1 MITTCPYCGVGCQ
14 IAPEI
19 REGRILRVLAPE
31 HLPPNHGALCVKGR
45 FGLDYTLSEKRLL
58 FPMIRE
64 KKGGPLRRA
73 TWAEALNYAAFRLVE
88 IFRRYGGEAIAVFPS
103 AKATNEEVYL
113 AQKLARTLLKTN
125 NVDHCSRL
133 CHSSSTAALSRSLG
147 GASMTNPLEDIWQ
160 TDLFVVIGSNTTE
173 THPVIGAMIKKQ
185 VRRGARLIVIDPRY
199 TGMAEAAH
207 LWLRVRPGT
216 DVFLLNAMA
225 RWILEEGLW
234 DKAYVEE
241 RTEGFEEWAKSLEA
255 YTLERAEE
263 VTGVE
268 ARLIQ
273 EAARLYATT
282 PRAGLYWAMGVT
294 QHTKGTATAQA
305 LVNLALLTGHVGKEG
320 AGLNPLRGQNNVQ
333 GAGDMGALPNVF
345 PGYVPVGPES
355 ARLFGEAWGTW
366 VPEEPGLYMTE
377 VFESIPK
384 VRAIYLIGED
394 PMTSEPHQGHTKKAL
409 ENLEFLIVQDILENE
424 TTGFADVVFPA
435 AGTLEK
441 EGTFTNTDRRVQ
453 RVRKLLDPPGE
464 ARPDLWITHELG
476 RRLAHLLQEPWGPR
490 DSVSPE
496 AVWDEIRALL
506 PETMGGITYARL
518 EAASRGETEGVR
530 WPCKEETSPGEAV
543 LFRERFNTE
552 SGRAR
557 FFPADYHP
565 PAELP
570 DDLYPLTL
578 STGRVLFHWHGG
590 TMSQNSRLKAAYPE
604 LKVEVNPKDAESL
617 GIQDGERIA
626 LVSRRGRILARAWVT
641 ERTPPG
647 VVYAPFHFAEAPAN
661 RLTLNA
667 YDPLSH
673 IPEYKAS
680 AVRLEKLD

>member
-1 MITTCPYCGVGCQ
+1 MVTTCPYCGVGCQ
-14 IAPEI
+14 IAPEA

-45 FGLDYTLSEKRLL
+45 FGLDYALSQKRLL
-58 FPMIRE
+58 FPMLRE
-64 KKGGPLRRA
+64 RKGAPLRRA
-73 TWAEALNYAAFRLVE
+73 SWEEALDYAAFRLAE
-88 IFRRYGGEAIAVFPS
+88 ILRRHGGEAVAVFPS
-103 AKATNEEVYL
+103 AKTTNEEVYL

-147 GASMTNPLEDIWQ
+147 GASMTNPLEDIWR
-160 TDLFVVIGSNTTE
+160 TDLFVVVGSNTTE
-173 THPVIGAMIKKQ
+173 THPVIGAMIKKR
-185 VRRGARLIVIDPRY
+185 VRQGARLVVIDPRY

-207 LWLRVRPGT
+207 LWLRLRPGT

-225 RWILEEGLW
+225 RLILEEGLW
-234 DKAYVEE
+234 DRAYVEE
-241 RTEGFEEWAKSLEA
+241 RTEGFGEWAESLKP

-268 ARLIQ
+268 AGLIR

-305 LVNLALLTGHVGKEG
+305 LVNLALLTGHVGREG

-345 PGYVPVGPES
+345 PGYVPVEPET
-355 ARLFGEAWGTW
+355 ARRFGAAWGTW
-366 VPEEPGLYMTE
+366 VPDKPGLYMTE
-377 VFESIPK
+377 VFERIPE
-384 VRAIYLIGED
+384 VRAVYLIGED
-394 PMTSEPHQGHTKKAL
+394 PMTSEPFQDHTKKAL
-409 ENLEFLIVQDILENE
+409 EGLEFLIVQDILENE
-424 TTGFADVVFPA
+424 TTPFADVVFPA
-435 AGTLEK
+435 ASSLEK

-453 RVRKLLDPPGE
+453 QVRRILDPPGE
-464 ARPDLWITHELG
+464 ARPDLWITGELG
-476 RRLAHLLQEPWGPR
+476 RRLARLLGEPWKELAT
-490 DSVSPE
+490 PE
-496 AVWDEIRALL
+496 AVWNEVRSLL
-506 PETMGGITYARL
+506 PGMMGGITYARL
-518 EAASRGETEGVR
+518 EAEGVR
-530 WPCKEETSPGEAV
+530 WPCPREDHLGEGV
-543 LFRERFNTE
+543 LFRERFNTP

-557 FFPADYHP
+557 FFPAEYHP
-565 PAELP
+565 PAEPP
-570 DDLYPLTL
+570 DDRYPFTL

-590 TMSQNSRLKAAYPE
+590 TMSRNSRLEAAYPE
-604 LKVEVNPKDAESL
+604 LKVEVNPKDAGRL

-626 LVSRRGRILARAWVT
+626 LVSRRGRIVARAWVT
-641 ERTPPG
+641 DRTPEG

-667 YDPLSH
+667 YDPISR
-673 IPEYKAS
+673 IPEYKVA